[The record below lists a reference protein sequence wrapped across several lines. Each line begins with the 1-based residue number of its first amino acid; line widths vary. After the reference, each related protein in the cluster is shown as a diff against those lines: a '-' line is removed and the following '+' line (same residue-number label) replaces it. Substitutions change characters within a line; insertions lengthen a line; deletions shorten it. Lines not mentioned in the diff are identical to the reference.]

1 MLVRCKL
8 TDDVL
13 RRTRRDCQ
21 NLELLSTFWQ
31 SFVKQNQ
38 IITTA
43 YQSKGK
49 YHKEPMGGLS
59 KNELAVSEQGVI
71 GFTFASDW
79 LREWREFS
87 GPITGW
93 SKANQE
99 NLK

>member
-1 MLVRCKL
+1 ML

-13 RRTRRDCQ
+13 RRTQRDCQ
-21 NLELLSTFWQ
+21 NLEL
-31 SFVKQNQ
+31 FVKQNQ

-43 YQSKGK
+43 NQSKGK

-79 LREWREFS
+79 VREWREFS
-87 GPITGW
+87 GPITGR

>member
-1 MLVRCKL
+1 MLARCML

-13 RRTRRDCQ
+13 RRTRRDCL
-21 NLELLSTFWQ
+21 NLEL
-31 SFVKQNQ
+31 FVKQNR

-43 YQSKGK
+43 NQSKGR

-79 LREWREFS
+79 LRMTRVFWTNHRA
-87 GPITGW
+87 
-93 SKANQE
+93 K
-99 NLK
+99 